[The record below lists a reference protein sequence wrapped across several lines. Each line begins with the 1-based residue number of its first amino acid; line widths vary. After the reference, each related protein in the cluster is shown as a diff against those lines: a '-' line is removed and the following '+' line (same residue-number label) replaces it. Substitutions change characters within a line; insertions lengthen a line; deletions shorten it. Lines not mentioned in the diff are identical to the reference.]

1 MQTTNVPIGIG
12 SIVGFVAAAAAAVAP
27 LLGQLA
33 DATQPLGVPPQTWVH
48 VSAALTAVTVLGRM
62 WQAAAAAGQAT
73 TTLDDLSDPLPDE
86 ATDVPEQEAPA
97 A

>member
-1 MQTTNVPIGIG
+1 MQTTNVTIGIG

-33 DATQPLGVPPQTWVH
+33 DATQPLGVPPQTWVL
-48 VSAALTAVTVLGRM
+48 VSAVLTAVTVLGRM
-62 WQAAAAAGQAT
+62 WQAAAQAGQAPID
-73 TTLDDLSDPLPDE
+73 LDDLTDPLPGE
-86 ATDVPEQEAPA
+86 ATDVPEDQAPA